1 MPLLFLSINQQQK
14 ATQGQCIVGWLK
26 FMIVPQLIDCE
37 VAGFAIDVLVMH
49 KNKQNPGSC
58 KCFQDTWAFI

>member
-1 MPLLFLSINQQQK
+1 
-14 ATQGQCIVGWLK
+14 
-26 FMIVPQLIDCE
+26 MIVPQLIDCE

-58 KCFQDTWAFI
+58 KRFQDTWAFI